1 MHTIDRISIITALM
15 KSRRLNNY
23 FEIGVHNG
31 HVLFKIRSNFKIAVD
46 PNFVFDSLR
55 KAGKILINPC
65 NFFNQYFEKT
75 SDDFFREDAGKVFA
89 TKKVEIALIDG
100 LHQYDYALRDIEN
113 TLKYLSDDGVIL
125 VHDCN
130 PLSQSASGTF
140 EDWQAS
146 GEKGFWNGDVWKA
159 IVHLR
164 STRNDINIF
173 VLDCDHGL
181 GIVTKGEAEK
191 PLSFQKEYIEKLTYA
206 DFDADRKQ
214 LLNLKPANYFNNFF
228 LVK

>member
-1 MHTIDRISIITALM
+1 MDRIKVIIALM
-15 KSRRLNNY
+15 KFRRLNNY

-46 PNFVFDSLR
+46 PDFVFDFFR
-55 KAGKILINPC
+55 KAGKILMNPY
-65 NFFNQYFEKT
+65 NLFNRYFEKT
-75 SDDFFREDAGKVFA
+75 SDDFFRQDAERVFA
-89 TKKVEIALIDG
+89 NKNVQIALIDG

-130 PLSQSASGTF
+130 PLSHSASGTWQ
-140 EDWQAS
+140 EWQAS

-164 STRNDINIF
+164 STRRDINIF

-181 GIVTKGEAEK
+181 GVVTKGLTEK
-191 PLSFQKEYIEKLTYA
+191 PLFYQREQIEKLTFA
-206 DFDADRKQ
+206 ELEANREQ
-214 LLNLKPANYFNNFF
+214 LLNLKPVDYFYTYF
-228 LVK
+228 LDK

>member
-1 MHTIDRISIITALM
+1 MTMDRIKVIIALM
-15 KSRRLNNY
+15 KFRRLNNY

-46 PNFVFDSLR
+46 PDFVFDFFR
-55 KAGKILINPC
+55 KAGKILMNPC
-65 NFFNQYFEKT
+65 NLFNQYFEKT
-75 SDDFFREDAGKVFA
+75 SDDFFRQDAERVFA
-89 TKKVEIALIDG
+89 TKKVQIALIDG

-130 PLSQSASGTF
+130 PLSQSASSTW

-181 GIVTKGEAEK
+181 GVVTKGLMEK
-191 PLSFQKEYIEKLTYA
+191 PLSYQRERIEKLTYSELA
-206 DFDADRKQ
+206 ANREQ
-214 LLNLKPANYFNNFF
+214 LLNLKPADYFYNFF
-228 LVK
+228 LEK